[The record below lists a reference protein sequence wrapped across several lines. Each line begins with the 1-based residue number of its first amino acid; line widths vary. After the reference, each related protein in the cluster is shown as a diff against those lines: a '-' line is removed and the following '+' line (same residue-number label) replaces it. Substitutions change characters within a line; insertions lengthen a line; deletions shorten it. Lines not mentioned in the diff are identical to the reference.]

1 MNTHWT
7 KSEIKYLTINA
18 NTMTNKQLSAGLDG
32 RTIGGVRDKLRM
44 LGMSA
49 KREAGRCG
57 VKLRIRE
64 GSPLLRG

>member
-1 MNTHWT
+1 MNPHWT
-7 KSEIKYLTINA
+7 ESETNYLVTNA
-18 NTMTNKQLSAGLDG
+18 PTMTIKQLSAGLDG
-32 RTIGGVRDKLRM
+32 RSIYGVQDKLRM

-49 KREAGRCG
+49 KRDTGRCG